1 MQQLSLKNL
10 MVPAL
15 LGALFTVGCGASNP
29 SSQLIDARRAYD
41 QARTSDAGKLV
52 PARVYTA
59 KQALDKAER
68 AHKDDAGSFEEKS
81 LAYIAQRQAELAI
94 AYGGIAAAERDTK
107 SAEMAYE
114 QRQQQLLRSA
124 ETRADRAQNQLAS
137 QTTELAKERDARA
150 AAEKRAAAAM
160 ASLAEVARVKEES
173 RGTVITLDGSVLF
186 ASGKSELLPIA
197 RERLD
202 QVAKA
207 LKDSEPGDSFVIEG
221 HTDSQGSDQANL
233 TLSQARADAVK
244 AHLVS
249 AGVAP
254 DKVRAVG
261 RGEAQ
266 PVASNDSPEGRANNR
281 RVEIIVQNATQA
293 AQQPSSTSPSR

>member
-1 MQQLSLKNL
+1 MQLLSLKSL
-10 MVPAL
+10 AVPSLLAAMFAL
-15 LGALFTVGCGASNP
+15 GCASSTP
-29 SSQLIDARRAYD
+29 SPQLVEARRVYD
-41 QARTSDAGKLV
+41 QAKWSEAGKLV

-68 AHKDDAGSFEEKS
+68 AHKDDPGSFEEKS
-81 LAYIAQRQAELAI
+81 LAYIAQRQAEIAM
-94 AYGGIAAAERDTK
+94 AYGGVAASERDMK
-107 SAEMAYE
+107 AAEMAYE
-114 QRQQQLLRSA
+114 QRQQSLLRSA
-124 ETRADRAQNQLAS
+124 ETRAERAQNQLAT
-137 QTTELAKERDARA
+137 QTSELAKERDARA
-150 AAEKRAAAAM
+150 KAEKSAAAAM
-160 ASLAEVARVKEES
+160 ASLAEIARVKEES

-197 RERLD
+197 REKLD

-207 LKDSEPGDSFVIEG
+207 LMDTKPGDSFVIEG

-233 TLSQARADAVK
+233 TLSQARAESVRAY
-244 AHLVS
+244 LVS
-249 AGVAP
+249 AGVSP

-261 RGEAQ
+261 KGESQ

-293 AQQPSSTSPSR
+293 AQQPSSTR